1 MVIVTQNGKEV
12 KATDIELPDKTKEMI
27 ASIIDK
33 Q

>member
-12 KATDIELPDKTKEMI
+12 KTADIKLPDKAKEMI